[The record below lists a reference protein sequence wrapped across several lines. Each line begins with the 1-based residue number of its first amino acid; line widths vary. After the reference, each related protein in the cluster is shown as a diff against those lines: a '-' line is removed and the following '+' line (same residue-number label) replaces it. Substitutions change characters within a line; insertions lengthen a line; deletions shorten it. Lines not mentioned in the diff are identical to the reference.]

1 MSKERE
7 ALKLARDVLL
17 PYKSTGLRWYTDVD
31 EALDAIEEV
40 LAQPEHSCVACE
52 GNPKGNNNPCS
63 VCGTTQ
69 PEPPPEC
76 QTEVEKK
83 AFAFGWF
90 KAMESQRLAQPA
102 QQQEPVGVVALDTSR
117 PFVGGSYNG
126 QAMPWSQAPTV
137 KTVVMF
143 KDLPLN
149 TPLFIA
155 PPQRPWVGLDFE
167 TIEECFPEGPS
178 VFEDAYGDNHTS
190 PRWLHAFAQAIEAKL
205 KEKNA

>member
-7 ALKLARDVLL
+7 VLKLARDVLL

-40 LAQPEHSCVACE
+40 LAQPEEQRSCD
-52 GNPKGNNNPCS
+52 K
-63 VCGTTQ
+63 
-69 PEPPPEC
+69 
-76 QTEVEKK
+76 
-83 AFAFGWF
+83 
-90 KAMESQRLAQPA
+90 
-102 QQQEPVGVVALDTSR
+102 QEPVGVVALDTSR

-126 QAMPWSQAPTV
+126 QVMPWSQAPAV

-149 TPLFIA
+149 TPLYID

-190 PRWLHAFAQAIEAKL
+190 PRWLHAFARAIEAKL
-205 KEKNA
+205 KEKNT